1 MRLKFMNPDE
11 LGTALGTAL
20 GQLVASALNVRFNTI
35 IALLCSHYE
44 LNASEVQEYLSAIL
58 AEAEIKQD

>member
-1 MRLKFMNPDE
+1 MNPDE
-11 LGTALGTAL
+11 LGTAL

-44 LNASEVQEYLSAIL
+44 LNASEVQDYLSAIL